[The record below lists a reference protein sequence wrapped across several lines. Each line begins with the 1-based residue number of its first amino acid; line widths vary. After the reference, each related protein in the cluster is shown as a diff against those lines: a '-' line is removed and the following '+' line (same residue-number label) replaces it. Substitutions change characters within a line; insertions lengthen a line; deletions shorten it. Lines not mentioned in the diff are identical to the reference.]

1 MRLNNRVAQLAQ
13 RLVKESTVEVVF
25 RDLKESYEDAV
36 KRGREK
42 YPNVDKLIIVSWIDA
57 N

>member
-1 MRLNNRVAQLAQ
+1 MRLNNRVAQIAKRLAKKPT
-13 RLVKESTVEVVF
+13 LEVVF

-42 YPNVDKLIIVSWIDA
+42 FPNVDKLIIVSWIES
-57 N
+57 

>member
-1 MRLNNRVAQLAQ
+1 MRLSNRVAKLAQ
-13 RLVKESTVEVVF
+13 KLVKEPSIEIVF

-42 YPNVDKLIIVSWIDA
+42 YPDVDKLIIVSWIHPQ
-57 N
+57 

>member
-1 MRLNNRVAQLAQ
+1 MRLNNRIAQLAKK
-13 RLVKESTVEVVF
+13 LVKESTTEIVF

-42 YPNVDKLIIVSWIDA
+42 YPNVDKLIIVSWIKP
-57 N
+57 

>member
-25 RDLKESYEDAV
+25 RDLKESYEDVV

-42 YPNVDKLIIVSWIDA
+42 YPNVDKLIIVSWIKP
-57 N
+57 